1 MCHEHEGLA
10 RTAWIAG
17 IEDLR
22 NTGKIVLR
30 GEQGLAERY
39 VGEEEP
45 AGRHRL
51 LDLRE
56 RCAVD
61 KVARLHKYAAGAGTG
76 QLVQRLRDIR
86 GAHAARLRAAPSTAP
101 ASGEASSSHPNPARR
116 HAATGAMLAARA
128 SSRDVP

>member
-1 MCHEHEGLA
+1 M
-10 RTAWIAG
+10 
-17 IEDLR
+17 
-22 NTGKIVLR
+22 
-30 GEQGLAERY
+30 
-39 VGEEEP
+39 GEEEP

-86 GAHAARLRAAPSTAP
+86 GAHAAARKRAA
-101 ASGEASSSHPNPARR
+101 GL
-116 HAATGAMLAARA
+116 GAGIGLGKGRA
-128 SSRDVP
+128 SYGVRRAGGGNTGVIRVGGLACRRTPETLAQRRGNGRDACRPRLLA